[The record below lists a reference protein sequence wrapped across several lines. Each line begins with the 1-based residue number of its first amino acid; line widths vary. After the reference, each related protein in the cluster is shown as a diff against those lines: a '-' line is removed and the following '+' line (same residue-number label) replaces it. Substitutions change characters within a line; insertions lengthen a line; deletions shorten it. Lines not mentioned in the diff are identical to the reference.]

1 MGSRSQR
8 HVNVALGLDPIGYNE
23 LSSLSEPFMYT
34 IYGIKNCST
43 MKKAFAYLDVQGIP
57 YTFVDYKKQSPTL
70 ADLERW
76 RTGFGELPVNKAG
89 TTYRNLKAD
98 YEAADAAQQ
107 AALLVANP
115 SAIKRP
121 ILEGPKVLLKGFNPG
136 EWAL

>member
-1 MGSRSQR
+1 
-8 HVNVALGLDPIGYNE
+8 
-23 LSSLSEPFMYT
+23 MYT
-34 IYGIKNCST
+34 LYGIKNCST
-43 MKKAFAYLDVQGIP
+43 VKKALAHLDAQGIA
-57 YTFVDYKKQSPTL
+57 YTFVDYKKQPPTL
-70 ADLERW
+70 DDLERW
-76 RTGFGELPVNKAG
+76 RAGFGELPVNKAG
-89 TTYRNLKAD
+89 TTYRTLKAD